1 MLARFK
7 DQLLSSNGM
16 TIVNV
21 FFALSAFFLGPFST
35 IIAFSLWLAF
45 LVYNILHTPHKSTQ
59 IVYGLLACYALFVL
73 LYNIY
78 ALLTL
83 LH

>member
-7 DQLLSSNGM
+7 DQLLSPNGM

-21 FFALSAFFLGPFST
+21 CFALSAFFLGPVST
-35 IIAFSLWLAF
+35 IIAFGLWLAF

-59 IVYGLLACYALFVL
+59 IVYGLLAAYAVFVILANGYALF
-73 LYNIY
+73 
-78 ALLTL
+78 TF

>member
-7 DQLLSSNGM
+7 DQLLSPNGM

-21 FFALSAFFLGPFST
+21 FFVLSVFFLGPLST
-35 IIAFSLWLAF
+35 IIAFGLWLAF

-59 IVYGLLACYALFVL
+59 IVYGFLAAYALFVL

-78 ALLTL
+78 ALLIF

>member
-7 DQLLSSNGM
+7 DQLLSPNGM

-21 FFALSAFFLGPFST
+21 FFALSVFFLGPLST
-35 IIAFSLWLAF
+35 IIAFG
-45 LVYNILHTPHKSTQ
+45 VYNILHTPHKSTQ
-59 IVYGLLACYALFVL
+59 IVYGLLAAYALFVL

-78 ALLTL
+78 ALLIF